1 MALILLKT
9 LKNTSFIIFFSEKKY
24 IQCFLFIVWW
34 KQWNKQKII
43 KKLTFS
49 VKINFFHEIAY
60 IPFFW
65 TKIKMVF
72 LRYAVTSPRNAGN
85 GIIYASFREKIELQW
100 KDNIFLAFSFIFI
113 QNKEMKGKKHW
124 KILFLKEINIFSL
137 KWLELHFMEHGKEI
151 FFKMLL
157 KQIKRFKK
165 GSLCNFKEKNNTL

>member
-1 MALILLKT
+1 MPLILLKT

-72 LRYAVTSPRNAGN
+72 LRYDVTSPRNAGN
-85 GIIYASFREKIELQW
+85 GIIYASLREKNELPW
-100 KDNIFLAFSFIFI
+100 KVNIFLAFSFIII
-113 QNKEMKGKKHW
+113 QNMEMKGKNTEKSF
-124 KILFLKEINIFSL
+124 FLK
-137 KWLELHFMEHGKEI
+137 KYI
-151 FFKMLL
+151 FFHWNGLYYILWNME
-157 KQIKRFKK
+157 KRFSSK
-165 GSLCNFKEKNNTL
+165 CC